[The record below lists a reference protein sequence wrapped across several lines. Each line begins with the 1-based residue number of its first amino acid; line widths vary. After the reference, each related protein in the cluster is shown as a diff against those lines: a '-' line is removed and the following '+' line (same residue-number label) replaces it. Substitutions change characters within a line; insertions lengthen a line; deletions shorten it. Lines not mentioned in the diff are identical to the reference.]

1 MLSWVGLM
9 LEDSNKVHKALA
21 ILTIEKTLLTISGPT
36 YDKVIHLLD
45 KEYHCGLTSCYEH
58 PEYLSEILK
67 KLYGAAHKEI
77 IKSINGKLAEFSYTE
92 PVKRFIQIL
101 NQ

>member
-1 MLSWVGLM
+1 M
-9 LEDSNKVHKALA
+9 LENDNKVHKALA
-21 ILTIEKTLLTISGPT
+21 ILAIEQTLLAISGPT
-36 YDKVIHLLD
+36 YDKVIHLLN

-58 PEYLSEILK
+58 PEYLNEILE

-77 IKSINGKLAEFSYTE
+77 IKSINGKLVEFSNTE
-92 PVKRFIQIL
+92 PVKRFIQVL